1 MDIQKLQAEARDL
14 AAIAKS
20 GDASEE
26 QMARMAEIAT
36 TLEARKAQADVAAR
50 AIAAATESTVAETKA
65 TEEAPASMGAA
76 FVRSTNPAARERSE
90 RVEVRAITT
99 ANIVTNPTLVNV
111 ATPAI
116 KAPFA
121 SAVKIERVS
130 TGSVDYI
137 TKNVTYGADVVV
149 EGQLKPETIVSYQPT
164 SVVLDTI
171 ANFIDVTRQAL
182 KDDNRLAGLIDGDLR
197 DAIVLSTE
205 SKIASA
211 IATNVAIGTSSATTL
226 KDAIRFAIADVE
238 TAGYEATSV
247 VVHPTSLAL
256 LDLEVSGSFR
266 LVDRNATIW
275 GVPVVTSNLVPVG
288 QAYVGNMAAGVTWFA
303 QDGVDVYTTDSDAD
317 KFRKN
322 IITVLAEIR
331 AKAAVV
337 APAAIQKAAVV
348 QP

>member
-1 MDIQKLQAEARDL
+1 M
-14 AAIAKS
+14 
-20 GDASEE
+20 
-26 QMARMAEIAT
+26 
-36 TLEARKAQADVAAR
+36 
-50 AIAAATESTVAETKA
+50 
-65 TEEAPASMGAA
+65 
-76 FVRSTNPAARERSE
+76 
-90 RVEVRAITT
+90 
-99 ANIVTNPTLVNV
+99 
-111 ATPAI
+111 
-116 KAPFA
+116 
-121 SAVKIERVS
+121 
-130 TGSVDYI
+130 
-137 TKNVTYGADVVV
+137 
-149 EGQLKPETIVSYQPT
+149 
-164 SVVLDTI
+164 
-171 ANFIDVTRQAL
+171 

-288 QAYVGNMAAGVTWFA
+288 QAYVGNIAAGVTWFA

-348 QP
+348 AP